1 MEKGRVR
8 EERPRSRS
16 PQARKEITK
25 PMSAVE
31 EVIKVSPQYV
41 VDREKTCPMLLRVF
55 CNMGR
60 HHRLDEFN
68 RNSVPSNELQIYT
81 WLDCTLRELMTLIR
95 EVNPDTRAKGTMFQ
109 FSTVYPDP
117 RRGGFRMKDLG
128 QTCSGRRGTDDNITL
143 HSRKFQ
149 IGDYIDVAISL
160 RPPRGRPY

>member
-16 PQARKEITK
+16 PQARREITK

-31 EVIKVSPQYV
+31 EVIKESPQYV

-55 CNMGR
+55 CSMGR

-81 WLDCTLRELMTLIR
+81 WLDCTLREMMTLIR
-95 EVNPDTRAKGTMFQ
+95 EG
-109 FSTVYPDP
+109 DP
-117 RRGGFRMKDLG
+117 RHKARYHVPFSIHR
-128 QTCSGRRGTDDNITL
+128 
-143 HSRKFQ
+143 
-149 IGDYIDVAISL
+149 V
-160 RPPRGRPY
+160 P

>member
-1 MEKGRVR
+1 
-8 EERPRSRS
+8 
-16 PQARKEITK
+16 
-25 PMSAVE
+25 
-31 EVIKVSPQYV
+31 
-41 VDREKTCPMLLRVF
+41 MLLRVF
-55 CNMGR
+55 CSMGR

-128 QTCSGRRGTDDNITL
+128 QTCSGTRGTDDNITL

-149 IGDYIDVAISL
+149 IGTM
-160 RPPRGRPY
+160 